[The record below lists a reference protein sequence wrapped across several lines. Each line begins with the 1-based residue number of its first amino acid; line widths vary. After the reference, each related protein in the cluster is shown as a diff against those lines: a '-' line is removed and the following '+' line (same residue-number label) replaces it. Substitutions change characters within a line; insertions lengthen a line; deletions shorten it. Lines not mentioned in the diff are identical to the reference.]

1 MNKQKAIELD
11 AFAKELASRY
21 SQKAREGNYNQ
32 ETFVVAKVI
41 PTSEDTGSIIME
53 KNTGKRALFFCYY
66 INRGMSQGW
75 KYFASY
81 DSHFLGMRASEIH
94 KMQIEE
100 YNFEKNL

>member
-11 AFAKELASRY
+11 AFAKELANRY
-21 SQKAREGNYNQ
+21 SHKSREGNYNQ

-41 PTSEDTGSIIME
+41 PTSEDTGSIVME

-75 KYFASY
+75 KYFVPT
-81 DSHFLGMRASEIH
+81 DSHFVGMRASEIH